1 MNMNNIITLLK
12 KQTKNVIYNA
22 FIISSLIMMPFFAW
36 IMTSG
41 GERGSEE
48 LAYALLFYVLLNTV
62 INAINMAACL
72 IAEEKEQNTLNVLMT
87 STIKA
92 SELLVSNLIIT
103 FLAVIVSNIAIYF
116 LLSGYDFMNFST
128 FIFSSS
134 LGSIVAILMGAIIG
148 IVCKS
153 QMIASSV
160 AAALGFASLF
170 ITDILYHLN
179 LSGFLN
185 DVVYQLYPLPFV
197 RLLMTSGMTYYEE
210 TAGFVV
216 GDIIGLLIN
225 IVLFA
230 GIFIVIYKKRGL
242 ENNR

>member
-1 MNMNNIITLLK
+1 MNMNNVIILLK

-41 GERGSEE
+41 EELAEE

-87 STIKA
+87 STVKA

-103 FLAVIVSNIAIYF
+103 FLAVIVSNVAIYF
-116 LLSGYDFMNFST
+116 LLSGYYFMNFST

-230 GIFIVIYKKRGL
+230 GIFIVIYRKRGL
-242 ENNR
+242 EKSR